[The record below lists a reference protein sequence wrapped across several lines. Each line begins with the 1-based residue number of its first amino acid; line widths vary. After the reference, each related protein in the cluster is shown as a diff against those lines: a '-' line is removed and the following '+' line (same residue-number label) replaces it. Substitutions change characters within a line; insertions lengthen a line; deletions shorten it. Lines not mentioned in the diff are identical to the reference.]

1 MDPYPKQENCW
12 TPQQFRE
19 YSQPSLVLVF
29 LPRLQQPQPGECF
42 RRKLGLNQQRAF
54 LHLELVGIIFF
65 LIPNLSL
72 LIDLICC
79 IYSKDSYNHPKF
91 EQVLDY

>member
-1 MDPYPKQENCW
+1 MGPYPKQESCL

-29 LPRLQQPQPGECF
+29 LPRLQQPQPEECF
-42 RRKLGLNQQRAF
+42 RRKLGLNQRRAF
-54 LHLELVGIIFF
+54 HCLELVEIIFF

-79 IYSKDSYNHPKF
+79 IYSKDSCNHP
-91 EQVLDY
+91 